1 MNKGKKTVT
10 ENMNYIMKKVSLQA
24 KTERTGEI
32 LLLLKA
38 FDLDEAIDKIE
49 TTYRDE
55 LNTSNTDKSKR
66 KENEQRTR
74 IHKK

>member
-10 ENMNYIMKKVSLQA
+10 ENMNYIMKGVSLQA
-24 KTERTGEI
+24 KTERTREI

-38 FDLDEAIDKIE
+38 FDLDNAIDKIE

-55 LNTSNTDKSKR
+55 LNTQDTELKKEGENGNSN
-66 KENEQRTR
+66 N
-74 IHKK
+74 